1 MKLNIFPFEN
11 FVNFEES
18 TVNTLQIENKKMFIK
33 VVETIYNKY
42 YNLEESERLSLIKNG
57 KEIDFEK
64 NVILVSDICRFE
76 LNERKILNTLYTRM
90 EELIKD
96 SIEDYVEIKNLYDS
110 LTRKI
115 DLLLEEF
122 EIETLYNNEPI
133 FQDLLKMIGLKI
145 YPGDNFSFTEK
156 TFKILDLNRELLGN
170 KLIIFINSKAY
181 FTNEELEE
189 IIKYGNYNKDYILFL
204 ESIGGDK
211 ILGETSYIIDN
222 DYCEFIER
230 T

>member
-222 DYCEFIER
+222 DYCEFIEK